1 MEYNKKKYPVPKATN
16 IMVQIQQTLK
26 CAVLLSGPD
35 ALEYLVLKDFTTVHH
50 LYKLLN
56 NMQTV
61 CSYHS
66 KQYLQLILS
75 RKVVIFILLFSLKMN
90 DAPSEISAW

>member
-1 MEYNKKKYPVPKATN
+1 
-16 IMVQIQQTLK
+16 MVHIQQTVK
-26 CAVLLSGPD
+26 PAVLLSGPD
-35 ALEYLVLKDFTTVHH
+35 VLEYLVSKDFTTVHH
-50 LYKLLN
+50 FHKLLN

-75 RKVVIFILLFSLKMN
+75 RKVIIFIFLFSLKMKE
-90 DAPSEISAW
+90 APSKISAWKEYFQIKGF